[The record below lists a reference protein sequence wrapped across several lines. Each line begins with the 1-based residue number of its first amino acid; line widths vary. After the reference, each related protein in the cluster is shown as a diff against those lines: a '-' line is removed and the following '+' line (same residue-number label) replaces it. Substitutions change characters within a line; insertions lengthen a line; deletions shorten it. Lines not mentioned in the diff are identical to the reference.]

1 MREKMCVV
9 CLEVQPLDS
18 FYTRPDT
25 LDRRRSECKAC
36 HLIAKRARKNAT
48 PRRIGGLTIEAGVLA
63 DLCARKILEVG
74 APRAVTVD
82 RTGGVWVRMPDEVAG
97 QDVLGVYEPE
107 LGLVAITSYV
117 RDDLLAARDEMR
129 AAA

>member
-1 MREKMCVV
+1 MSEKMCVD
-9 CLEVQPLDS
+9 CLEVLPLES
-18 FYTRPDT
+18 FYVHWGSH
-25 LDRRRSECKAC
+25 RRSECKAC
-36 HLIAKRARKNAT
+36 HLARKRARKNAT

-74 APRAVTVD
+74 QPRAVTVD
-82 RTGGVWVRMPDEVAG
+82 RTGGVWVRLPDEVSG

-117 RDDLLAARDEMR
+117 RDDLLAARDEMKV
-129 AAA
+129 AA